1 MATRVVF
8 DTNTVLSAL
17 VFGKGRLAWLR
28 AAWRQGDI
36 IPLVSESTAAEI
48 RRVLNYPKF
57 QLTPVE
63 QTALLNDYLPFCERV
78 EIPAP
83 PPPVPDCRDLKDVP
97 FLWLAI
103 AGQAAYLVTGDQ
115 DLLVLVDD
123 FPVPIVTATTFQDIF
138 NN

>member
-1 MATRVVF
+1 MRVVF

-28 AAWRQGDI
+28 AAWRQGEI
-36 IPLVSESTAAEI
+36 IPLVSDATAAEI

-57 QLTPVE
+57 QLAADE
-63 QTALLNDYLPFCERV
+63 QAALLNDYLPFCEQV
-78 EIPAP
+78 EIPEP
-83 PPPVPDCRDLKDVP
+83 PPLVPNCRDRQDLP

-123 FPVPIVTATTFQDIF
+123 FPIPIVTAATFQDIF
-138 NN
+138 NA